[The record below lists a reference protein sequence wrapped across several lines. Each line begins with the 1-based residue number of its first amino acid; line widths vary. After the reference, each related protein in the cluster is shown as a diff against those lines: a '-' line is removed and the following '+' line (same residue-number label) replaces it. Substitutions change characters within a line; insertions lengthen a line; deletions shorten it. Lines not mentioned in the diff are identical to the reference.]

1 MLNILT
7 KGSLRDTLSERE
19 NRLVLALMIRES
31 YKVVDDDD
39 YDADDYN
46 VDGRYDNDGYDDDDD
61 SDDDTDDDTDDDSD
75 DDTDDDTDDDGVGIS
90 TSPDAHL
97 LVGVAE
103 GS

>member
-7 KGSLRDTLSERE
+7 KGSLRDTLSVRE

-39 YDADDYN
+39 NDDN
-46 VDGRYDNDGYDDDDD
+46 SDD
-61 SDDDTDDDTDDDSD
+61 SDSNDNGAGSDS
-75 DDTDDDTDDDGVGIS
+75 GVA
-90 TSPDAHL
+90 TSPDAHFNTL